1 MWSTLQKK
9 QTIIHILYIK
19 LIFPCQKASIIQDY
33 ALSNESQSKLDN
45 LYMVSIQRASTT
57 DGKGPC
63 WGNHDMKFLVAGNN
77 QNPIKPAQSI
87 INHHK
92 NPTKF
97 FLLLLRI
104 PENRLPE
111 ILERG
116 KDDPQQSRGDKKS
129 VCFLY
134 LGWLGR
140 VKVVLESIV
149 TLCGKK
155 SFSTLATVRLVC
167 IQFSC
172 FDPMNYCRYC
182 FCQSLFHWV
191 HNISQVFLSIWD
203 GAQNIADFSLTRKK
217 DRVVLL
223 VDTH

>member
-1 MWSTLQKK
+1 
-9 QTIIHILYIK
+9 
-19 LIFPCQKASIIQDY
+19 
-33 ALSNESQSKLDN
+33 
-45 LYMVSIQRASTT
+45 
-57 DGKGPC
+57 
-63 WGNHDMKFLVAGNN
+63 MKFLVAGNN

-116 KDDPQQSRGDKKS
+116 KDDPQQSRGQEVCLFNIWVDWEGSRSCWKALSLFVKKKFVS
-129 VCFLY
+129 LM
-134 LGWLGR
+134 
-140 VKVVLESIV
+140 
-149 TLCGKK
+149 
-155 SFSTLATVRLVC
+155 C

-191 HNISQVFLSIWD
+191 HKISQIFLSFSD
-203 GAQNIADFSLTRKK
+203 RAQNIADFSLTRKK
-217 DRVVLL
+217 DRVLL
-223 VDTH
+223 LADTH

>member
-1 MWSTLQKK
+1 
-9 QTIIHILYIK
+9 
-19 LIFPCQKASIIQDY
+19 
-33 ALSNESQSKLDN
+33 
-45 LYMVSIQRASTT
+45 
-57 DGKGPC
+57 
-63 WGNHDMKFLVAGNN
+63 MKFLVAGNN
-77 QNPIKPAQSI
+77 QNPTKPAQSI

-104 PENRLPE
+104 LQNRLPE

-116 KDDPQQSRGDKKS
+116 KDDPQQSRGQE
-129 VCFLY
+129 VCLFDI
-134 LGWLGR
+134 WVDW
-140 VKVVLESIV
+140 VKVLFESIV
-149 TLCGKK
+149 TLCGQK

-191 HNISQVFLSIWD
+191 HKISQIFLSFWD
-203 GAQNIADFSLTRKK
+203 RAQNIADFSLTRKMN
-217 DRVVLL
+217 RVLLL

>member
-1 MWSTLQKK
+1 MKVSQNSITFTWS
-9 QTIIHILYIK
+9 
-19 LIFPCQKASIIQDY
+19 AS
-33 ALSNESQSKLDN
+33 
-45 LYMVSIQRASTT
+45 
-57 DGKGPC
+57 KGHPRLTAKVFIE
-63 WGNHDMKFLVAGNN
+63 GTMSHEMKFLVAGNN
-77 QNPIKPAQSI
+77 QNPTKPAQSI

-116 KDDPQQSRGDKKS
+116 KDDPQQSRGDKNS
-129 VCFLY
+129 VWFFLY

-149 TLCGKK
+149 TLCGQK
-155 SFSTLATVRLVC
+155 SFSTLETVRLVC

-172 FDPMNYCRYC
+172 FDPMNYGRYC

-191 HNISQVFLSIWD
+191 HKISQIFLSFWD
-203 GAQNIADFSLTRKK
+203 RAQNNADFSLSRKK
-217 DRVVLL
+217 NRVLLL